1 MKNKVIKKILMVSM
15 IVTVSTGMPV
25 VGWAAD
31 SKEETTES
39 SNDVTKEDVIQIT
52 KDSVGAVI
60 YDENDI
66 KVTIQKLSHESNSG
80 TPFFQIEYLIENNS
94 EKDVTLI
101 MLDSYVDDFNVGTYG
116 GNTINAGKKGIADL
130 SIWEKDYKPYNID
143 DFDVWESKIQI
154 YNSDDMLLEKNM
166 DIQREAF
173 SVDSYTTENDTQEID
188 SEEEETKYNELQS
201 QIDTLTAENKK
212 LKKENKKLKKKVE
225 KLENADQTTSTE
237 GTESTTNDSDS
248 TVENAT
254 QESSTVQEAVT
265 EYSDSTTIKVVQ
277 QALNSAG
284 YNCGTPDGVAGG
296 KTTEAITK
304 YETDKGITVNGV
316 ITDELLNSLNI
327 ADEVKAEAEKE
338 AAKAEYDGNYT
349 YDQLARNPDAYIGK
363 SIKISGKVL
372 QADTSGDLC
381 YARIAMNSS
390 YDTVIFV
397 TYDKDLLSYRLL
409 DDDMVTVYGTSL
421 GVYSY
426 EAVSGATIT
435 LPWLSANMID
445 LQ

>member
-1 MKNKVIKKILMVSM
+1 MKKLLFRLH
-15 IVTVSTGMPV
+15 
-25 VGWAAD
+25 
-31 SKEETTES
+31 SK
-39 SNDVTKEDVIQIT
+39 
-52 KDSVGAVI
+52 
-60 YDENDI
+60 Y
-66 KVTIQKLSHESNSG
+66 TIEQ
-80 TPFFQIEYLIENNS
+80 
-94 EKDVTLI
+94 
-101 MLDSYVDDFNVGTYG
+101 
-116 GNTINAGKKGIADL
+116 DL
-130 SIWEKDYKPYNID
+130 S
-143 DFDVWESKIQI
+143 S
-154 YNSDDMLLEKNM
+154 
-166 DIQREAF
+166 
-173 SVDSYTTENDTQEID
+173 EIAEP
-188 SEEEETKYNELQS
+188 EEEENLDDSDNVEELKS
-201 QIDTLTAENKK
+201 QIESLTAENKK

-225 KLENADQTTSTE
+225 KLENTE
-237 GTESTTNDSDS
+237 QN
-248 TVENAT
+248 
-254 QESSTVQEAVT
+254 ESSEETTTDEPALTEENTSSEPMSQETVT
-265 EYSDSTTIKVVQ
+265 EYKDSATIKVVQ

-304 YETDKGITVNGV
+304 YQTDKGITVNGI

-409 DDDMVTVYGTSL
+409 DDDIVTVYGTSL

>member
-1 MKNKVIKKILMVSM
+1 MVSM
-15 IVTVSTGMPV
+15 IATLSTGMPV
-25 VGWAAD
+25 MGWAAD
-31 SKEETTES
+31 SKEE
-39 SNDVTKEDVIQIT
+39 
-52 KDSVGAVI
+52 
-60 YDENDI
+60 
-66 KVTIQKLSHESNSG
+66 
-80 TPFFQIEYLIENNS
+80 
-94 EKDVTLI
+94 
-101 MLDSYVDDFNVGTYG
+101 
-116 GNTINAGKKGIADL
+116 
-130 SIWEKDYKPYNID
+130 
-143 DFDVWESKIQI
+143 
-154 YNSDDMLLEKNM
+154 
-166 DIQREAF
+166 
-173 SVDSYTTENDTQEID
+173 TTENDTQEID
-188 SEEEETKYNELQS
+188 SEEQEQESKYNELQS

-225 KLENADQTTSTE
+225 KLENADQTANAE
-237 GTESTTNDSDS
+237 ESESITNDS
-248 TVENAT
+248 TQTAENTT
-254 QESSTVQEAVT
+254 QESTVDTEPVT
-265 EYSDSTTIKVVQ
+265 EYKDSATIKVVQ

-304 YETDKGITVNGV
+304 YQTDKGITINGA

-349 YDQLARNPDAYIGK
+349 YDQLARNPDTYIGK

-390 YDTVIFV
+390 YDTVIFI

-435 LPWLSANMID
+435 IPWLSANMID